1 MAIYRFGHP
10 RLARLPNT
18 VGLARVQQ
26 LLEGV
31 AASVGGQVGKPE
43 LLITSDTGDS
53 CSRCPAV
60 PHCRGC
66 PLPALADAAGEL
78 VLKPADCLTLRWAGL
93 EKNAVE
99 EAGQAVQHSSMTGE
113 RLKLE
118 LDLQVG
124 SAAVKL
130 SVIPGHAG
138 LSGRLLVL

>member
-1 MAIYRFGHP
+1 M
-10 RLARLPNT
+10 ARLPNT
-18 VGLARVQQ
+18 IGLARVQQ

-31 AASVGGQVGKPE
+31 AASVGGQAGKPE

-124 SAAVKL
+124 KAAV
-130 SVIPGHAG
+130 SCV
-138 LSGRLLVL
+138 